1 MFKMTKATLVILA
14 AGMGS
19 RYGGLKQMDS
29 FGPSGEAII
38 DYSIYDAIEAG
49 FTKIVFIIR
58 ESFKQEFTEF
68 FSGKFDDQ
76 IEIAFVT
83 QELTD
88 IPANVDLNPDRVKP
102 WGTAHA
108 VDRAKSEVEGP
119 FAVINADDYYGKES
133 YQTLMDFF
141 NETTDQKDEYC
152 IVGYFLDNTLS
163 EYGTVNRGVCS
174 MDADGFLE
182 SIEECTKILKEEDG
196 VIRYPQDNDDK
207 EELDARSLVSMNMFG
222 FKPSYFAHFE
232 KEFSSFLEESG
243 MELKSE
249 FYIPTLLD
257 TLIKNEI
264 VKLRVLESESDWFGV
279 TYQDDKPFV
288 VERLNKL
295 IESGAYPEKLWP

>member
-1 MFKMTKATLVILA
+1 MFEMTKATLVILA

-49 FTKIVFIIR
+49 FSKIVFIIR
-58 ESFKQEFTEF
+58 ESFKQDFVEF

-76 IEIAFVT
+76 IEMAFVT

-88 IPANVDLNPDRVKP
+88 IPSDFNMDPKRVKP

-108 VDRAKSEVEGP
+108 VDRAREEVDGP

-133 YQTLMDFF
+133 YNTLMNFF
-141 NETTDQKDEYC
+141 NSTTDQSDEYC

-163 EYGTVNRGVCS
+163 EYGTVNRGVCA
-174 MDADGFLE
+174 MDADGYLE

-196 VIRYPQDNDDK
+196 IIRYPQDSDNK
-207 EELDARSLVSMNMFG
+207 KELDARTLVSMNMFG
-222 FKPSYFAHFE
+222 FKPSYFSHFDN
-232 KEFSSFLEESG
+232 EFTSFLEESG
-243 MELKSE
+243 KELKSE

-257 TLIKNEI
+257 TLIKTER
-264 VKLRVLESESDWFGV
+264 VKLKVLESESDWFGV

-288 VERLNKL
+288 VKRLNTL
-295 IESGAYPEKLWP
+295 IDGGAYPKKLWP

>member
-1 MFKMTKATLVILA
+1 MTKATLVILA

-49 FTKIVFIIR
+49 FSKIVFIIR
-58 ESFKQEFTEF
+58 ESFKEDFKAF
-68 FSGKFDDQ
+68 FSGKFDDK
-76 IEIAFVT
+76 IEMAFVT

-88 IPANVDLNPDRVKP
+88 IPSTYMLNPDRAKP

-108 VDRAKSEVEGP
+108 VDRARDEVDGP

-133 YQTLMDFF
+133 YKTLMSFF
-141 NETTDQKDEYC
+141 NNTMDNENEYC
-152 IVGYFLDNTLS
+152 IIGYFLDNTLS
-163 EYGTVNRGVCS
+163 EYGTVNRGVCT
-174 MDADGFLE
+174 MDEASYLE

-196 VIRYPQDNDDK
+196 IIRYPQDSDDK
-207 EELDARSLVSMNMFG
+207 KELDSRTLVSMNMFG
-222 FKPSYFAHFE
+222 FKPSYFAHFD
-232 KEFSSFLEESG
+232 KQFSSFLENYG
-243 MELKSE
+243 QELKSE

-257 TLIKNEI
+257 TLIKNQI
-264 VKLRVLESESDWFGV
+264 VKLKVLESESDWFGV

-288 VERLNKL
+288 VKRLNKL
-295 IESGAYPEKLWP
+295 IAEGAYPKKLWS